1 MCQRLYIA
9 SPTRLDTVRRS
20 KASPFLV
27 VPEASDDAQA
37 RERFHP
43 DRKYLYRAGGHVEC
57 GCGFPALLA
66 EGNKPDAPDD
76 PKDLQ
81 SMTALAE
88 HLRAACRRHS
98 TVDLYL
104 CWATEETEPPL
115 TRRTVT
121 LEDLR
126 DSRFRLRHR
135 ELLTVGRAP

>member
-9 SPTRLDTVRRS
+9 SRTRLNTVRRS
-20 KASPFLV
+20 KAAPLLAV
-27 VPEASDDAQA
+27 QDVSDDARV

-43 DRKYLYRAGGHVEC
+43 DRKHLYLAGGHVEC
-57 GCGFPALLA
+57 GCGFPAVLA
-66 EGNKPDAPDD
+66 EGNKRDAPDD
-76 PKDLQ
+76 SKDLQ
-81 SMTALAE
+81 SLTALADQL
-88 HLRAACRRHS
+88 HGACRRHS
-98 TVDLYL
+98 TVELYL